1 MSSTS
6 EKKNSLLLVDDE
18 KSNLE
23 VLLSILSSDYTIY
36 ITKSGSSAVEM
47 AEKYLP
53 DLILLDIIMP
63 DMDGYDVLKIL
74 RSSSKTKHIPV
85 IFITGL
91 NSIEDEEKGLDLG
104 AADFIHKPFSAKI
117 VKSRVRIQIQIVNH
131 VSSMLKMHKE
141 LEGMAAVAEA
151 ANRAKSDFLAK
162 TSHEIRTPMNAIMG
176 ITEILIENEN
186 LPEDIEVG
194 LDKIYN
200 SCDMLLSI
208 INDILDF
215 SKIEAGKMDVVPIE
229 YNVASIINDSVHL
242 NIMRIEG
249 KPIEFKLKVDE
260 NIPAKLFG
268 DQLRIKQIF
277 NNLLSNAFKY
287 TDTGE
292 VNLSICFKEA
302 CLEFSVQDT
311 GYGMTKEQLKKLYDE
326 YSRFNQEHDGGTSKG
341 TGLGMAITQ
350 RLIHLMCGEINVES
364 EPGKGSIFTVRLP
377 QKTVDSEVLGK
388 EVAQNLQQF
397 RVSYLPRNKR
407 TKIVRESMPYGNV
420 LIVDDVETNLY
431 VAQSFMKPY
440 KLQIETVLNGRAA
453 INKAK
458 SKVYDIIFMDHMMPG
473 MDGLE
478 ATKIIR
484 DSGYTAPI
492 IALSANAI
500 AGQADIFRQN
510 GFDDFISK
518 PINTRQLNVI
528 LNKYIRDKHPQ
539 QASVSEAIQTPQPV
553 QQDPDPML
561 LELFVKDAR
570 RTIAL
575 MEKLS
580 QENEFEDNLQK
591 FIVNV
596 HGIKSALKAIGEPKL
611 SERSLQLENFGR
623 EHNIEQITALMPEFL
638 NGLRVLLYK
647 FKQKSSENTSENSA
661 DEGDLRNKLQVIKEM
676 CSDYNRKGA
685 LDAISGIEKCSQ
697 ETREVLD
704 KIKEC
709 VIHSDF
715 EEAEKTVDVRIAEI
729 A

>member
-1 MSSTS
+1 MSPSS

-36 ITKSGSSAVEM
+36 MTKSGPSAIEM

-63 DMDGYDVLKIL
+63 DMDGYEVLKAL
-74 RSSSKTKHIPV
+74 RSSAKTKRIPV

-91 NSIEDEEKGLDLG
+91 NSVEDEEKGLDLG

-131 VSSMLKMHKE
+131 VSSMLKMHKD

-215 SKIEAGKMDVVPIE
+215 SKIEAGKMDVVPVE

-260 NIPAKLFG
+260 NIPAKLVG

-287 TDTGE
+287 TDSGE
-292 VNLSICFKEA
+292 VNLSICFKESS
-302 CLEFSVQDT
+302 LEFSVQDT

-350 RLIHLMCGEINVES
+350 RLIHLMSGKIHVES

-388 EVAQNLQQF
+388 EVAENLRQF
-397 RVSYLPRNKR
+397 RDSYLPRNKR
-407 TKIVRESMPYGNV
+407 TKIVRESMPYGSV

-458 SKVYDIIFMDHMMPG
+458 NKVYDIIFMDHMMPG

-518 PINTRQLNVI
+518 PINTRQLNTI

-539 QASVSEAIQTPQPV
+539 QVSVQEPIQQPLP
-553 QQDPDPML
+553 QDPVL
-561 LELFVKDAR
+561 VELCIKDTR

-575 MEKLS
+575 LEKLS
-580 QENEFEDNLQK
+580 KENGFEDNLQK

-596 HGIKSALKAIGEPKL
+596 HGIKSVLNTIGETKL
-611 SERSLQLENFGR
+611 SELALQLENLGR
-623 EHNIEQITALMPEFL
+623 EHNIEQITALVPGLL
-638 NGLRVLLYK
+638 NELRTMLYK
-647 FKQKSSENTSENSA
+647 FKQKPSENAA
-661 DEGDLRNKLQVIKEM
+661 DEDIGDLRNKLQAIKDM

-685 LDAISGIEKCSQ
+685 LDAIAGIEKCTQ
-697 ETREVLD
+697 ETRDVLD

-715 EEAEKTVDVRIAEI
+715 EEAENAANARLAAINGGVI
-729 A
+729 

>member
-1 MSSTS
+1 MSPTS

-36 ITKSGSSAVEM
+36 MTKSGPSAIEM
-47 AEKYLP
+47 AEKYSP

-63 DMDGYDVLKIL
+63 DMDGYEVLKAL
-74 RSSSKTKHIPV
+74 RSSSKNKHIPV

-91 NSIEDEEKGLDLG
+91 NSVEDEEKGLDLG

-131 VSSMLKMHKE
+131 VSSMLKMHKD
-141 LEGMAAVAEA
+141 LEEMAAVAEA

-186 LPEDIEVG
+186 LPTNIEVG

-215 SKIEAGKMDVVPIE
+215 SKIEAGKMDVLPVE

-260 NIPAKLFG
+260 NIPAKLVG

-287 TDTGE
+287 TDSGE
-292 VNLSICFKEA
+292 VNLSICFKES
-302 CLEFSVQDT
+302 CLEFSVRDT

-350 RLIHLMCGEINVES
+350 RLIHIMGGEINVES
-364 EPGKGSIFTVRLP
+364 EPGKGSLFTVRLP

-388 EVAQNLQQF
+388 EVAENLRQF
-397 RVSYLPRNKR
+397 RTCYLPRNKR
-407 TKIVRESMPYGNV
+407 TKIVREPMPYGSV

-458 SKVYDIIFMDHMMPG
+458 NKVYDIIFMDHMMPG

-518 PINTRQLNVI
+518 PINTRQLDTI
-528 LNKYIRDKHPQ
+528 LNKFIRDKHPQ
-539 QASVSEAIQTPQPV
+539 QVFVSEPIQQPLPQD
-553 QQDPDPML
+553 QML
-561 LELFVKDAR
+561 VELCVKDTR

-575 MEKLS
+575 LEKLS
-580 QENEFEDNLQK
+580 QENGIKDNLQK

-596 HGIKSALKAIGEPKL
+596 HGIKSVLKTIGETNLSEFALK
-611 SERSLQLENFGR
+611 LETFGR
-623 EHNIEQITALMPEFL
+623 EHKIEQITVLVPEFL
-638 NGLRVLLYK
+638 NGLRTLLYK
-647 FKQKSSENTSENSA
+647 FKQKPSENTA
-661 DEGDLRNKLQVIKEM
+661 DEKDLRNKLQAIKKM
-676 CSDYNRKGA
+676 CSDYNRKEA
-685 LDAISGIEKCSQ
+685 LDAIVGIEKCSQ
-697 ETREVLD
+697 ETRDILD

-715 EEAEKTVDVRIAEI
+715 EEAEKVADARLAAIDGGVI
-729 A
+729 

>member
-1 MSSTS
+1 MSPTS

-36 ITKSGSSAVEM
+36 MTKSGSSAIEM

-63 DMDGYDVLKIL
+63 DMDGYEVLKAL
-74 RSSSKTKHIPV
+74 RASSKTKHIPV

-91 NSIEDEEKGLDLG
+91 NSVEDEEKGLDLG

-117 VKSRVRIQIQIVNH
+117 VKSRVRIQMQIVNN
-131 VSSMLKMHKE
+131 VSSMLKMHKD

-186 LPEDIEVG
+186 LPENIEVG

-215 SKIEAGKMDVVPIE
+215 SKIEAGKMDVVPVE

-249 KPIEFKLKVDE
+249 KPIEFKLNVDE
-260 NIPAKLFG
+260 NIPAKLVG

-287 TDTGE
+287 TDSGE
-292 VNLSICFKEA
+292 VNLSICFKESR
-302 CLEFSVQDT
+302 LEFSVQDT

-350 RLIHLMCGEINVES
+350 RLIHLMDGEIHVES

-407 TKIVRESMPYGNV
+407 TKIVRESMPYGSV

-458 SKVYDIIFMDHMMPG
+458 NKVYDVIFMDHMMPG

-518 PINTRQLNVI
+518 PINTRQLDAI

-539 QASVSEAIQTPQPV
+539 EAAASEPIQTQASPSQ
-553 QQDPDPML
+553 DPML
-561 LELFVKDAR
+561 VEFFVKDTR
-570 RTIAL
+570 KTIAFL
-575 MEKLS
+575 EKLS
-580 QENEFEDNLQK
+580 QENGFEENLQK
-591 FIVNV
+591 FTINV
-596 HGIKSALKAIGEPKL
+596 HGIKSALKTVGETKL
-611 SERSLQLENFGR
+611 SELSLQLENFGR
-623 EHNIEQITALMPEFL
+623 ERNIERITALMPEL
-638 NGLRVLLYK
+638 LSGLRALLYK
-647 FKQKSSENTSENSA
+647 FKQKSGEISA
-661 DEGDLRNKLQVIKEM
+661 DENDLCNKLQSIKEM

-685 LDAISGIEKCSQ
+685 LDAIAGIEKCSQ

-704 KIKEC
+704 KIKEY
-709 VIHSDF
+709 IILSEF
-715 EEAEKTVDVRIAEI
+715 EEAEKAAEARIAAI

>member
-1 MSSTS
+1 MSPTS

-36 ITKSGSSAVEM
+36 MTKSGPSAIEM
-47 AEKYLP
+47 AEKYSP

-63 DMDGYDVLKIL
+63 DMDGYEVLKAL
-74 RSSSKTKHIPV
+74 RSSSKNKHIPV

-91 NSIEDEEKGLDLG
+91 NSVEDEEKGLDLG

-131 VSSMLKMHKE
+131 VSSMLKMHKD
-141 LEGMAAVAEA
+141 LEEMAAVAEA

-186 LPEDIEVG
+186 LPTNIEVG

-215 SKIEAGKMDVVPIE
+215 SKIEAGKMDVLPVE

-260 NIPAKLFG
+260 NIPAKLVG

-287 TDTGE
+287 TDSGE
-292 VNLSICFKEA
+292 VNLSICFKES
-302 CLEFSVQDT
+302 CLEFSVRDT

-350 RLIHLMCGEINVES
+350 RLIHIMGGEINVES
-364 EPGKGSIFTVRLP
+364 EPGKGSLFTVRLP

-388 EVAQNLQQF
+388 EVAENLRQF
-397 RVSYLPRNKR
+397 RTCYLPRNKR
-407 TKIVRESMPYGNV
+407 TKIVREPMPYGSV

-458 SKVYDIIFMDHMMPG
+458 SKVYDVIFMDHMMPG

-518 PINTRQLNVI
+518 PINTRQLDAI

-539 QASVSEAIQTPQPV
+539 QAAALEPAQTPAAPSQ
-553 QQDPDPML
+553 DPML
-561 LELFVKDAR
+561 VEFFVKDTR
-570 RTIAL
+570 KTIAFL
-575 MEKLS
+575 EKLS
-580 QENEFEDNLQK
+580 KENGFEKNLQK
-591 FIVNV
+591 FTINV
-596 HGIKSALKAIGEPKL
+596 HGIKSALKTVGEAKL
-611 SERSLQLENFGR
+611 SELSFQLENFSR

-638 NGLRVLLYK
+638 NGLRALLYK
-647 FKQKSSENTSENSA
+647 FKQKSSENSA
-661 DEGDLRNKLQVIKEM
+661 DEDDLRSKLQSIKEM
-676 CSDYNRKGA
+676 CSDYNRKGV
-685 LDAISGIEKCSQ
+685 LDAIAGIEKCSQ

-709 VIHSDF
+709 IILSEF
-715 EEAEKTVDVRIAEI
+715 EEAEKAAEARIAAI
-729 A
+729 G